1 MGWLFKP
8 GSTRRE
14 LIKERTQGWQ
24 RASNEMPVNSSCLA
38 HCFRGGRFSGVLWSV
53 WEQTFTEDGKE
64 AEPKRRWIQCD
75 LLQYSKSNDG
85 WGYKDMEE
93 SMHPYFYSC
102 PLSYLGMVPVEQ
114 FGGNE
119 EWRVGV
125 RSYHQRAQEKRIAKR
140 LQKAKHRP

>member
-14 LIKERTQGWQ
+14 LVEERTQDWQ
-24 RASNEMPVNSSCLA
+24 RASNQMLVKSTCLA

-53 WEQTFTEDGKE
+53 WEQTFTEGGQEVD
-64 AEPKRRWIQCD
+64 PKRRWIQCD
-75 LLQYSKSNDG
+75 LLQFSKSSDG

-102 PLSYLGMVPVEQ
+102 PLGYLKMVPIEQ
-114 FGGNE
+114 FRGNE
-119 EWRVGV
+119 DWRNGV
-125 RSYHQRAQEKRIAKR
+125 RSYHQRLRQKRKNVG
-140 LQKAKHRP
+140 QRP